1 MTQFQNDRKHWIFP
15 FSVGV
20 TNVQHVASLSLR
32 FVFEKADEQCAEVK
46 CCSCCPK
53 MQHIHSKETEYQ
65 IQADI
70 VEEGDIFTLTFLFY
84 CQFRLCI
91 TTALIWAAAKAEAGK
106 ARTPLLKKIGD
117 NYFEKANKNRN
128 YINESYARAKRSH
141 RRKGV
146 LFLPNTEYVSARL
159 RA

>member
-1 MTQFQNDRKHWIFP
+1 MTQFQNRRQHWIFP

-20 TNVQHVASLSLR
+20 TNVQHVVSLSLR
-32 FVFEKADEQCAEVK
+32 FVFEKADKQCAEIK

-53 MQHIHSKETEYQ
+53 TQHIHSKETEYQ

-91 TTALIWAAAKAEAGK
+91 TAALFRAAAKAEAGK
-106 ARTPLLKKIGD
+106 APDCVKSHCPNLARCCPQPLEGEF
-117 NYFEKANKNRN
+117 YEKTA
-128 YINESYARAKRSH
+128 
-141 RRKGV
+141 
-146 LFLPNTEYVSARL
+146 
-159 RA
+159 